1 MAERLADLAERKNEA
16 LHAGSPRA
24 VERQHAKGK
33 LTARERIEYLLDEG
47 SFQELDMLAR
57 HRAHGMGLEDNRPY
71 TDGVVTGFGTIDG
84 RRVCIFSQD
93 FTVFGGALG
102 EVFAE
107 KIHKVMDLAA
117 STGVPMIG
125 LNDGAGAR
133 IQEGVVS
140 LHSYGGIFHRNVAA
154 SGVIP
159 QISVILG
166 PCAGGAV
173 YSPAMTDFIFM
184 VQGTSHMFIT
194 GPDVVKTVTGED
206 VTLEELGGAMSHATK
221 SGVATFVAPDEK
233 ACLDEVR
240 HLLSFLPSNNLEEP
254 PIEPTGDEP
263 DRAVPELIDFLPT
276 SPNQPYDMKKVI
288 TAVVDDGEY
297 LEVHRHW
304 AMSITCG
311 FARMDGRVV
320 GIVGNQPA
328 VLAGVLDIDSSEKAS
343 RFVRTCDAFN
353 IPLLTFVDVPG
364 FMPGTDQEYG
374 GIIRHGA
381 KLLYAYCEAT
391 VPRIQI
397 ITRKAYGGAYV
408 VMNSKSIGA
417 DLAFAWPSAELAVM
431 GPNGAVEIV
440 YRRELAEAA
449 DPVRRAGR
457 ADRRVHRALR
467 QPVHRGRT
475 RLHRRRDLAGR
486 HPRRHL
492 PQPRHPDLQARGAAE
507 AQARQRAAVTLPV
520 DPDLA
525 LAARAAAARPGRPGR
540 HRRRRAAGLAPAGA
554 RRRARPGAPALALQ
568 RALVAQARAAAARPT
583 LSAPLTVYVD
593 DWRQRATVRDRADR
607 WSHLLADNPAELH
620 AMAAALGIPPRGYQH
635 HRRSP
640 ALNHYDVPESLRLR
654 AIELGAVP
662 VTWREMARLTRA
674 WRRAAV
680 RPAPPGPP

>member
-1 MAERLADLAERKNEA
+1 MTQRLAELETRKEEA
-16 LHAGSPRA
+16 QHAGSPA
-24 VERQHAKGK
+24 SIERHHSKGK
-33 LTARERIEYLLDEG
+33 MTARERLDYLLDEG

-57 HRAHGMGLEDNRPY
+57 HRAHGMGLEDVRPY

-84 RRVCIFSQD
+84 RRVCVFSQD

-107 KIHKVMDLAA
+107 KIHKVMDLA
-117 STGVPMIG
+117 SSIGVPMIG

-140 LHSYGGIFHRNVAA
+140 LHSYGGIFHRNVTA

-159 QISVILG
+159 QISVIMG

-173 YSPAMTDFIFM
+173 YSPAMTDFVFM

-221 SGVATFVAPDEK
+221 SGVATFVSADEK
-233 ACLDEVR
+233 ACLDDVR
-240 HLLSFLPSNNLEEP
+240 YLLSFLPSNNMEAP
-254 PIEPTGDEP
+254 PPVVSGDDPE
-263 DRAVPELIDFLPT
+263 RETPELIELMPS

-297 LEVHRHW
+297 LEVHAHW

-311 FARMDGRVV
+311 FARVGGRVV

-328 VLAGVLDIDSSEKAS
+328 VLAGVLDIDSSEKAA

-353 IPLLTFVDVPG
+353 IPLVTFVDVPG

-391 VPRIQI
+391 VPRVQI

-417 DLAFAWPSAELAVM
+417 DLAYAWPSAELAVM

-440 YRRELAEAA
+440 FRRELAEAA
-449 DPVRRAGR
+449 DPVTRRAELVEEYTER
-457 ADRRVHRALR
+457 YAN
-467 QPVHRGRT
+467 PYI
-475 RLHRRRDLAGR
+475 
-486 HPRRHL
+486 
-492 PQPRHPDLQARGAAE
+492 AAE
-507 AQARQRAAVTLPV
+507 R
-520 DPDLA
+520 
-525 LAARAAAARPGRPGR
+525 G
-540 HRRRRAAGLAPAGA
+540 
-554 RRRARPGAPALALQ
+554 
-568 RALVAQARAAAARPT
+568 
-583 LSAPLTVYVD
+583 YVD
-593 DWRQRATVRDRADR
+593 DV
-607 WSHLLADNPAELH
+607 
-620 AMAAALGIPPRGYQH
+620 I
-635 HRRSP
+635 SP
-640 ALNHYDVPESLRLR
+640 ADTRRVLARSLEVLSSKQEELPRRKHGNVPL
-654 AIELGAVP
+654 
-662 VTWREMARLTRA
+662 
-674 WRRAAV
+674 
-680 RPAPPGPP
+680 